1 MSVKSRTIRAFSEK
15 WNTRGTRRPLNSP
28 LETVLLTPE
37 PSLTHYRA
45 RMDPL
50 LIASAARVASLKAYW
65 LRFFTAL
72 PPLCQARAAIGVDP
86 IRAEQGSLS
95 TCPQR

>member
-1 MSVKSRTIRAFSEK
+1 M
-15 WNTRGTRRPLNSP
+15 
-28 LETVLLTPE
+28 VLPTPALA
-37 PSLTHYRA
+37 LTHYRA

-50 LIASAARVASLKAYW
+50 LIASAARVASLKADR

-72 PPLCQARAAIGVDP
+72 PPLCQARAAIGFDP
-86 IRAEQGSLS
+86 ILAEHGSLS